1 MQTDARCPSVLELVP
16 SDDALADAVTWLSGL
31 CLRDRWPVPDSLAA
45 TLVLE
50 EALTNILKYGL
61 ASSSSNP
68 AGFMRLRFA
77 RGGGVAALRIIDNGP
92 PFDPLAAQPSPHA
105 LSLDQ
110 ARPGGQGLRLMRHY
124 TRAMRYRRRHGQ
136 NELTLFFQPGR

>member
-1 MQTDARCPSVLELVP
+1 MQTDVRCSSVLELVP
-16 SDDALADAVTWLSGL
+16 SDDALDDAVNWLSGL
-31 CLRDRWPVPDSLAA
+31 CLRDRWPAPDSLKA

-50 EALTNILKYGL
+50 EALTNILKHGL
-61 ASSSSNP
+61 APSAQNS
-68 AGFMRLRFA
+68 AGLVRLRFA
-77 RGGGVAALRIIDNGP
+77 HSCGVVALRIIDNGP
-92 PFDPLAAQPSPHA
+92 PFNPLATQPRPHA